1 MKTTNIYL
9 TLALSFALA
18 LTSCVHDDDYS
29 IPNVEIEEPNIEA
42 NTTISI
48 VKDMYAGSLVDFNE
62 ANNEG
67 ELIIEGYVV
76 SNDEAGNF
84 YKVLII
90 QDKPEDPTAAIQLD
104 VDVTSLYALYKPGQ
118 KVYVKLNGLGMD
130 ELNSV
135 LHIGEIDGTSVGRI
149 SAFTYDDYIIR
160 SAEVATIVPKV
171 ITPSE
176 FNDNYINMLVQIDNM
191 QLNSSEVGEPYANA
205 DNTFTVNRY
214 LKNCEDNSQTI
225 LRNSGFADFK
235 NELFPIGQGSIVA
248 VFSKY
253 NSDYQLFIRDTNDVM
268 FDDERCTP
276 GAYEPTDPVSLPYTQ
291 DFEGNYV
298 DGQDLSIEGWYTT
311 SASGGAEVF
320 TLEKYNNNFFAQAQ
334 AFGSEESSMEAW
346 LVSPGLVI
354 DALTSNPV
362 LSFGTIDGYNNG
374 NPLTV
379 YVSTD
384 FSGDVTAAN
393 WTQLNPVISSTN
405 PNGYGSTFID
415 SGELDLSAYVGETI
429 FVGFKYK
436 GGTSSITTTIQIDD
450 FYAGPSTNTGGNN
463 GGGSSSAEGLA
474 FLGGDFENYNAFI
487 SGLNSFGIKDYA
499 TQSTGNGVDGSTALS
514 LITAGTTGN
523 DYVFTALANS
533 DLPSTYSKIKFA
545 LKGTSDKTISIN
557 LYKADGTYYRFNLG
571 DITTSATILASAS
584 NQYAGV
590 INTAGEW
597 IEITLDL
604 SGITDLNI
612 SDTTKDFLALKIGK
626 EVAYNLYLDNFT
638 IE

>member
-1 MKTTNIYL
+1 MNCEAFKKHKKNNIMKTTNIYL

-130 ELNSV
+130 EMNSV

-235 NELFPIGQGSIVA
+235 NELFPVGQGSIVA

-253 NSDYQLFIRDTNDVM
+253 NSDYQLFIRDTEDVM
-268 FDDERCTP
+268 FDGSRC
-276 GAYEPTDPVSLPYTQ
+276 DPL
-291 DFEGNYV
+291 FEDSFSSGNLNKWTTYSV
-298 DGQDLSIEGWYTT
+298 VGDQEWYYNTFGNPNDSATMSGYSGGNRDNEDWLITKAIDLSGVSAATLTFQTVKRYAGNDIELYMCTDYMGGDPTT
-311 SASGGAEVF
+311 DGTWVQLTADFDTNINSW
-320 TLEKYNNNFFAQAQ
+320 
-334 AFGSEESSMEAW
+334 SSW
-346 LVSPGLVI
+346 
-354 DALTSNPV
+354 
-362 LSFGTIDGYNNG
+362 
-374 NPLTV
+374 
-379 YVSTD
+379 TD
-384 FSGDVTAAN
+384 SGDVDVSAAAGGN
-393 WTQLNPVISSTN
+393 L
-405 PNGYGSTFID
+405 
-415 SGELDLSAYVGETI
+415 
-429 FVGFKYK
+429 FVGFKY
-436 GGTSSITTTIQIDD
+436 TS
-450 FYAGPSTNTGGNN
+450 
-463 GGGSSSAEGLA
+463 
-474 FLGGDFENYNAFI
+474 
-487 SGLNSFGIKDYA
+487 
-499 TQSTGNGVDGSTALS
+499 
-514 LITAGTTGN
+514 
-523 DYVFTALANS
+523 
-533 DLPSTYSKIKFA
+533 
-545 LKGTSDKTISIN
+545 
-557 LYKADGTYYRFNLG
+557 
-571 DITTSATILASAS
+571 TTSASSTYEID
-584 NQYAGV
+584 NVQV
-590 INTAGEW
+590 FGE
-597 IEITLDL
+597 
-604 SGITDLNI
+604 
-612 SDTTKDFLALKIGK
+612 
-626 EVAYNLYLDNFT
+626 
-638 IE
+638 